1 MENYEKA
8 GYLKEPFRV
17 FHLRDNVSGEM
28 SLHYHDFDKII
39 VFWGGK
45 VNYMIEGCYYELKP
59 GDIVLVGHGQIH
71 RPVIDNQVP
80 YERSILY
87 ISTEYLRRYLT
98 QEYDPSLCFAR
109 ASSEKSYVLRLPEAV
124 RAEAERT
131 LLRLERCSAG
141 KQYGYELEMQLLF
154 LTFMLEINRIVEG
167 GRGFREISP
176 EAVFNQKIV
185 EILNYIGE
193 HLTGEISVD
202 GLADRFYVS
211 KYHLMRTFKK
221 ETGYTIHRYITEK
234 RMILAKEKLLSGSP
248 AVKVSEECG
257 YSDYSTFLRAFS
269 QNTGMTPSEFVTQR
283 RPLLK

>member
-109 ASSEKSYVLRLPEAV
+109 AASEKSYVLRLPEAV

-167 GRGFREISP
+167 GQGFREISP

>member
-71 RPVIDNQVP
+71 RPVIDNRVP

-87 ISTEYLRRYLT
+87 ISTEYLRRYNAP
-98 QEYDPSLCFAR
+98 QYDPSLCFER
-109 ASSEKSYVLRLPEAV
+109 AETEKSYVLRLPEAV
-124 RAEAERT
+124 RADAERT
-131 LLRLERCSAG
+131 LLRLEQCGAG
-141 KQYGYELEMQLLF
+141 KQYGYKLEMQLLF
-154 LTFMLEINRIVEG
+154 LTFMLEINRIVESG
-167 GRGFREISP
+167 QKFREISP
-176 EAVFNQKIV
+176 EAVYNQKIV
-185 EILNYIGE
+185 EILNYIND
-193 HLTGEISVD
+193 HLAEEISVER
-202 GLADRFYVS
+202 LADTFYVS

-221 ETGYTIHRYITEK
+221 ETGYTIHRYLTEK
-234 RMILAKEKLLSGSP
+234 RMILAKEKLLKGIP
-248 AVKVSEECG
+248 VVKVSEECG
-257 YSDYSTFLRAFS
+257 YGDYSTFLRAFS
-269 QNTGMTPSEFVTQR
+269 QNTGMTPSDFVTQR

>member
-71 RPVIDNQVP
+71 RPVIDNQMP

-87 ISTEYLRRYLT
+87 ISAEYLRRYLT

-109 ASSEKSYVLRLPEAV
+109 AASEKSYVLRLPEAV

>member
-28 SLHYHDFDKII
+28 SLHYHDFDNII

-109 ASSEKSYVLRLPEAV
+109 AASEKSYVLRLPEAV

>member
-109 ASSEKSYVLRLPEAV
+109 AASEKSYVLRLPEAV

-131 LLRLERCSAG
+131 LLRLERCSIG

>member
-98 QEYDPSLCFAR
+98 QEYDPSLCFTR
-109 ASSEKSYVLRLPEAV
+109 AASEKSYVLRLPEAV

-167 GRGFREISP
+167 GQGFREISP

-269 QNTGMTPSEFVTQR
+269 QNTGMAPSEFVTQR

>member
-98 QEYDPSLCFAR
+98 REYDPSLCFAR
-109 ASSEKSYVLRLPEAV
+109 AASEKSYVLRLPEAV

>member
-59 GDIVLVGHGQIH
+59 RDIVLVGHGQIH

-109 ASSEKSYVLRLPEAV
+109 AASEKSYVLRLPEAV

>member
-109 ASSEKSYVLRLPEAV
+109 AASEKSYVLRLPEAV
-124 RAEAERT
+124 RAEAEQT

>member
-109 ASSEKSYVLRLPEAV
+109 AASEKSYVLRLPEAV

>member
-109 ASSEKSYVLRLPEAV
+109 AASEKSYVLRLPEAV

-283 RPLLK
+283 RSLLK

>member
-39 VFWGGK
+39 LFWGGK

-109 ASSEKSYVLRLPEAV
+109 AASEKSYVLRLPEAV

>member
-109 ASSEKSYVLRLPEAV
+109 AASEKSYVLRLPEGV

>member
-109 ASSEKSYVLRLPEAV
+109 AASEKSYVLRLPERV

>member
-109 ASSEKSYVLRLPEAV
+109 AASEKSYVLRLPEAV

-211 KYHLMRTFKK
+211 KYYLMRTFKK

>member
-109 ASSEKSYVLRLPEAV
+109 AASEKSYVLRLPEAV

-131 LLRLERCSAG
+131 LLRLERCSTG

>member
-109 ASSEKSYVLRLPEAV
+109 AASEKSYVLRLPEAV

-248 AVKVSEECG
+248 AVKVSEECV

>member
-87 ISTEYLRRYLT
+87 ISAEYLRRYLT

-109 ASSEKSYVLRLPEAV
+109 AASEKSYVLRLPEAV

>member
-98 QEYDPSLCFAR
+98 REYDPSLCFAR
-109 ASSEKSYVLRLPEAV
+109 AASEKSYVLRLPEGV